1 MWETGDRFDAVKAAE
16 LALLD
21 SEVRRDPDRVRELLH
36 PEFVE
41 IGRSGRRWTRSA
53 TIAALESEHE
63 RVAPETDEWL
73 FNEVSPSL
81 VLVTYRI
88 AGGAASSR
96 HASLWE
102 VSGGTPMMR
111 YHQGTLIRSDEV
123 ERFCVVALFDPID
136 VGERFQ
142 RREWPAH
149 VTLASNF
156 VTGDPAERVVEAV
169 KEANVVD
176 HSLTFRFGGLAQFG
190 RHRDVSV
197 RLAESVHSVAVHRAL
212 ALRLGGLRGFAEDDP
227 AHWRDGYHPHLT
239 LRAEAGVDASEG
251 EVRAPSHVVVA
262 RLTESEAE
270 IVASFELTQPDRPE
284 IVCICG
290 SARFLP
296 QMREVNR
303 DLTLSGVIVLAPGEA
318 EGVISAEQKT
328 VLDALHL
335 RKIDLADRVLVVN
348 PGGYIGESTGREIA
362 YARAAGKSVSF
373 TDHA

>member
-1 MWETGDRFDAVKAAE
+1 MWETGNRFDAVKAAE
-16 LALLD
+16 LSLLD
-21 SEVRRDPDRVRELLH
+21 SAVRRDPDRVRALLH
-36 PEFVE
+36 PKFVE

-53 TIAALESEHE
+53 TIAALKSEHE

-88 AGGAASSR
+88 TGGAGSSR
-96 HASLWE
+96 HASLWD
-102 VSGGTPMMR
+102 VGGAIPMMR
-111 YHQGTLIRSDEV
+111 YHQGTLIRSDEI
-123 ERFCVVALFDPID
+123 ERFCVVALFGPID

-156 VTGDPAERVVEAV
+156 VTADTAERVIEAV

-176 HSLTFRFGGLAQFG
+176 QPLTFRFGRLAQFG
-190 RHRDVSV
+190 PHRDITV
-197 RLAESVHSVAVHRAL
+197 RLAESVHSRGVHHAL
-212 ALRLGGLRGFAEDDP
+212 ALRLGGLRGFAEEHP

-239 LRAEAGVDASEG
+239 LRAKAGVNASEG
-251 EVRAPSHVVVA
+251 EIRAASHVAVA
-262 RLTESEAE
+262 RLWKSEAE
-270 IVASFELTQPDRPE
+270 VVASFKLPAPDRPE

-290 SARFLP
+290 SARFLR
-296 QMREVNR
+296 QMRDVNR
-303 DLTLSGVIVLAPGEA
+303 DLTLSGAIVLAPGEA
-318 EGVISAEQKT
+318 EGVISAEQKS
-328 VLDALHL
+328 VLDVLHL

-348 PGGYIGESTGREIA
+348 PGGYVGESTRREIA

-373 TDHA
+373 TDHT